1 MFFFPQRG
9 FSICRREHVTVE
21 LSHWSAIEMKSRLK
35 RYNNKHV
42 RKNVKERERE
52 RSKRKGRERAIIVI
66 DAEIARFV

>member
-1 MFFFPQRG
+1 
-9 FSICRREHVTVE
+9 
-21 LSHWSAIEMKSRLK
+21 MKSRLK

-52 RSKRKGRERAIIVI
+52 KSKRKGRERAIIVI